1 MVVEAIGQGM
11 DINYMTDT
19 LKDKLIM
26 TETRKVKVDIFCQ
39 SSISWLFVGGD
50 MIGGTDAITAIADGH
65 RAAKG
70 IDKFL
75 NK

>member
-1 MVVEAIGQGM
+1 M
-11 DINYMTDT
+11 DIKYIT
-19 LKDKLIM
+19 DKLEGPLKM
-26 TETRKVKVDIFCQ
+26 TPRNRVKVDSFNQ
-39 SSISWLFVGGD
+39 SSLPWLFVGGD
-50 MIGGTDAITAIADGH
+50 ITGGTDAITAIADGH